1 MSFINGYC
9 SAITGIN
16 RWLAILASLLVFVM
30 VAAISY
36 EVVARY
42 FFDAPTV
49 WALELSTLLLGP
61 YFMLAGAYILH
72 TAGHVNVDILYA
84 KLPPRLAAMVDVGI
98 YLVIVLICCVL
109 IYQSIPVAMNSID
122 SGETS
127 FSSWNP
133 PIWPVKTLIP
143 VAFSLLLLQSIAEA
157 LLAVQRIGHRAD
169 AEGED
174 RT

>member
-1 MSFINGYC
+1 MSIINGYC
-9 SAITGIN
+9 SIVTQIN
-16 RWLAILASLLVFVM
+16 RWLAILASLLVFIM

-61 YFMLAGAYILH
+61 YFMLAGPYILH
-72 TAGHVNVDILYA
+72 TAGHVNVDILYG
-84 KLPPRLAAMVDVGI
+84 KLSPRIAALVDAGI
-98 YLVIVLICCVL
+98 YPAIGLICCVL
-109 IYQSIPVAMNSID
+109 IYQSIPVAINSID

-133 PIWPVKTLIP
+133 VIWPVKTLIP
-143 VAFSLLLLQSIAEA
+143 ITFSLLLLQAIAEA
-157 LLAVQRIGHRAD
+157 LLAIQRIGRRAGNNG
-169 AEGED
+169 EG

>member
-1 MSFINGYC
+1 MLIINGC
-9 SAITGIN
+9 CKAITQIN
-16 RWLAILASLLVFVM
+16 RWLAIAVSLLVFIM

-61 YFMLAGAYILH
+61 YFLLAGPYFLH
-72 TAGHVNVDILYA
+72 TAGHVNVDILYS
-84 KLPPRLAAMVDVGI
+84 KLSPRGAALADTGI
-98 YLVIVLICCVL
+98 YAVIIVISCIL
-109 IYQSIPVAMNSID
+109 IYQSIPIAENAIA

-133 PIWPVKTLIP
+133 IIWPVKTLIP
-143 VAFSLLLLQSIAEA
+143 IAFSLLLLQAVAEFFS
-157 LLAVQRIGHRAD
+157 AVQRISA
-169 AEGED
+169 AEEVQA
-174 RT
+174 

>member
-1 MSFINGYC
+1 MLIINGYC
-9 SAITGIN
+9 KTITQIN
-16 RWLAILASLLVFVM
+16 RWLAIAVSSLVFVM

-42 FFDAPTV
+42 FFNAPTV

-61 YFMLAGAYILH
+61 YFLLAGPYFLH
-72 TAGHVNVDILYA
+72 TAGHVNVDILYS
-84 KLPPRLAAMVDVGI
+84 KLSPRLAALTDIGI
-98 YLVIVLICCVL
+98 YTVIVLISCVL
-109 IYQSIPVAMNSID
+109 IYQSIPIAENAID

-133 PIWPVKTLIP
+133 PIWPVKALIP
-143 VAFSLLLLQSIAEA
+143 VAFCLLLLQAVAELMTA
-157 LLAVQRIGHRAD
+157 IQRINNAD
-169 AEGED
+169 EA